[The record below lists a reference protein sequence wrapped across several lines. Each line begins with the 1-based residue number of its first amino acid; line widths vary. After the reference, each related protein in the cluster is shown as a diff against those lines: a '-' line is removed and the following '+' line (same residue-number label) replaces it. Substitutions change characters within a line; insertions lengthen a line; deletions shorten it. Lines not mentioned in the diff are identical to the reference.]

1 MKVVFLT
8 DYFYPF
14 VHGGAEISI
23 LELAKALVKK
33 GQEVHILTPNYGAA
47 SEETIDGI
55 LIHRYPFITNLK
67 TYSSQLTYFW
77 HFNPL
82 YWTILF
88 IEIVKFVKKYHI
100 NIIHCQNAATIP
112 PAIFVGKFLNKPV
125 VVTFRDAQ
133 ILCNYGHCLTINQFG
148 KTCGLVK
155 YFTKDFRHYYED
167 KVANKNLLTL
177 MIQIFFAVQG
187 RLRVNILKFFA
198 RQGNLL
204 IVSSL
209 AQKRTFEINGFSNV
223 SVVHNIHQFPKTIP
237 KAEKSSRS
245 ILYATK
251 LSPGKGL
258 NLLLAAMPEVLKA
271 YPTLKLTVV
280 GGGDKAHYEKL
291 IKDLKLTGSVFL
303 FGRLPNSEVMKLRK
317 TSLLEIVPS
326 LYPESFGRSALEAIA
341 TGLPVIATN
350 RGGLTDIVEN
360 GKTGIIFEPLVENL
374 AAAIKKGVQHNL
386 LFRKNISKNYSSL
399 KRKFMVAPVE
409 DQINLY
415 RTLL

>member
-47 SEETIDGI
+47 SEETIEGI

-133 ILCNYGHCLTINQFG
+133 ILCNYGNCLTKNQFG
-148 KTCGLVK
+148 KTCSLTE
-155 YFTKDFRHYYED
+155 YFASDFRHYYAD
-167 KVANKNLLTL
+167 KVINKSFVTFIL
-177 MIQIFFAVQG
+177 QIIFALQG
-187 RLRVNILKFFA
+187 RFRVKTLKFFA
-198 RQGNLL
+198 KQCHLL
-204 IVSSL
+204 IVSSSS
-209 AQKRTFEINGFSNV
+209 QKRTFEANGFSKIEVIN
-223 SVVHNIHQFPKTIP
+223 NIYTFPTTFSKAKKTQLLF
-237 KAEKSSRS
+237 A
-245 ILYATK
+245 AK
-251 LSPGKGL
+251 LSAGKGL
-258 NLLLAAMPEVLKA
+258 DLLLSALPGVLKRF
-271 YPTLKLTVV
+271 PKLHLDIV
-280 GGGDKAHYEKL
+280 GGGDIVKYRKL
-291 IKDLKLTGSVFL
+291 SKHLKIDSRITFK
-303 FGRLPNSEVMKLRK
+303 GRLENSEVQKIRR
-317 TSLLEIVPS
+317 TALLEIVPS

-341 TGLPVIATN
+341 NGVPVIASN
-350 RGGLTDIVEN
+350 RGGLTDIVEDN
-360 GKTGIIFEPLVENL
+360 VTGFIIEPTEQNL
-374 AAAIKKGVQHNL
+374 AVAIINGIKHNKRL
-386 LFRKNISKNYSSL
+386 RRNIHKNYQKL
-399 KRKFMVAPVE
+399 RIKFEINPVE
-409 DQINLY
+409 KHLDLY
-415 RTLL
+415 KSLL